1 MQEDDIV
8 NFTAEPI
15 KTEEYL
21 KQLSLKEAE
30 ELLIHMPHELGSA
43 LRFLMNRCDITCSQ
57 LSELSSV
64 SERTI
69 MSIRTSADKR
79 PDISTLVKLCKAL
92 DIHPYISI
100 KLIELSGQCFCGSIS
115 SLSLFDSL
123 ISGNFP

>member
-8 NFTAEPI
+8 NYTAEPMNR
-15 KTEEYL
+15 KEYL

-30 ELLIHMPHELGSA
+30 DLLSHMPHELGCA
-43 LRFLMNRCDITCSQ
+43 LRFIMNRCGITCSQ

-69 MSIRTSADKR
+69 MSIRTGDNKR
-79 PDISTLVKLCKAL
+79 PDISTLVRICKAL
-92 DIHPYISI
+92 EIHPYIGI
-100 KLIELSGQCFCGSIS
+100 KLIELSGQCFCGSIN
-115 SLSLFDSL
+115 SLLLFDSL